1 MLPIERDYLIL
12 KSQADDIEDLLGRLL
27 FQLLGVAKKN
37 ALRLDVYEAKGSMKR
52 DEALAVARETVSIE
66 KAMATAILAV
76 KKAIEE
82 KDVDLSEVVNTLK
95 VVVSRVD
102 NTGKTVSD
110 KLETLI
116 KASPDV
122 LEGLLAVRSAIEAG
136 HIPPEA
142 FESIVAGQ
150 KRGFESLGKLVVALT
165 EEIKKERTG
174 LVEVTKPVEVAE
186 PKWWKPFTFSWEP
199 LEKLLEKISKRT
211 FKVEQ
216 AGAFEVTIKGLPK
229 EISKALSEELTR
241 VMPRMMPHAGFNNP
255 FSFDGSGNLKVTGI
269 SGGGGG
275 GDASEA
281 TLLNILAALDTVE
294 AKLQSIADNTDLLEG
309 YTDGLEGLL
318 TQIRDYVDT
327 LEANTDGLETLTTAV
342 RDYLDTVE
350 TKLQSLI
357 DKMENTAILKKTIA
371 LTGSGSVHTPAS
383 GKKIRI
389 FNLKFSLSADM
400 TDVAFKFGTG
410 SAFEKYLAPKT
421 GGLYGS
427 NTHPDY
433 NEGAIDEVLKCDI
446 TGTGT
451 VQINLEY
458 VEV

>member
-37 ALRLDVYEAKGSMKR
+37 ALRMDVYEAKGSMKR

-95 VVVSRVD
+95 VVVSSVD

-122 LEGLLAVRSAIEAG
+122 REGLLAVRSAIEAG

-216 AGAFEVTIKGLPK
+216 AGAFEVTVKGLPK
-229 EISKALSEELTR
+229 EISKALAEELTR
-241 VMPRMMPHAGFNNP
+241 VMPRMMPHAGYNNP
-255 FSFDGSGNLKVTGI
+255 FKFTADGKLEV
-269 SGGGGG
+269 SGGASGG

-281 TLLNILAALDTVE
+281 TLQAILAALDTVE
-294 AKLQSIADNTDLLEG
+294 TKLQAIADNTDLLEG

-371 LTGSGSVHTPAS
+371 LTGSGNVHTPGS

-400 TDVAFKFGTG
+400 TDVAFKFGSG

-433 NEGAIDEVLKCDI
+433 NEGAVDEILKCDI

>member
-37 ALRLDVYEAKGSMKR
+37 ALRMDVYEAKGSMKR

-82 KDVDLSEVVNTLK
+82 KDVDLSEVVKTLK

-122 LEGLLAVRSAIEAG
+122 REGLLAVRSAIEAG

-150 KRGFESLGKLVVALT
+150 KRGFESLGKLLVALT
-165 EEIKKERTG
+165 EEVKKERTG
-174 LVEVTKPVEVAE
+174 LVEITKPVEVAE
-186 PKWWKPFTFSWEP
+186 PKWYKPFTLSWEP

-229 EISKALSEELTR
+229 ELSKALGEELTR
-241 VMPRMMPHAGFNNP
+241 VMPRMMPHAGYNNP
-255 FSFDGSGNLKVTGI
+255 FSFDGDGNLKV
-269 SGGGGG
+269 SGATGGGG

-281 TLLNILAALDTVE
+281 TLQAILGALDTVE
-294 AKLQSIADNTDLLEG
+294 TKLQAIADNTDLLEG

-371 LTGSGSVHTPAS
+371 LTGSGNVHTPGS

-400 TDVAFKFGTG
+400 TDVAFKFGSG

-433 NEGAIDEVLKCDI
+433 NEGAVDEILKCDI

-451 VQINLEY
+451 VQINIEY
-458 VEV
+458 VEI